1 MTRRKKYPANQMRD
15 TISVR
20 YIIGRETWLHNF
32 GGFANSSLSDIN
44 FGQLSYGDTTEFR
57 LGVIFGN

>member
-1 MTRRKKYPANQMRD
+1 MTRRKKYPANKMRD

-32 GGFANSSLSDIN
+32 GGFDNSYLPDIN

-57 LGVIFGN
+57 LGMIFGN

>member
-1 MTRRKKYPANQMRD
+1 MNRRKNYPANQMRE
-15 TISVR
+15 TILVR

-32 GGFANSSLSDIN
+32 EGFDNSSLSDIN

-57 LGVIFGN
+57 LGMIFGN